1 MNKTLL
7 YISEEVSDQLKC
19 SIEKAIVIVESS
31 FLPTLLKEIPNYVQH
46 YTADY
51 WATQIISDYE
61 KGDNKV

>member
-31 FLPTLLKEIPNYVQH
+31 FLPTLLEEIPDYVQH

-51 WATQIISDYE
+51 WATQIISDYVR
-61 KGDNKV
+61 GDNKV